1 MTDNLTQ
8 KLIDGLAFIP
18 NSWQIVPTNGNKQP
32 LGYQWQLYPFNKD
45 ELIRSLQST
54 GSVKVRN
61 CNGNQMYV
69 YPKGIGVLTGK
80 QLVAVDVDGNSAMTA
95 LQRLS
100 KHRSLPCTVAFTSGK
115 PGRCQYLFSIP
126 NCTNAALKSR
136 RIRTR
141 VKDEALEIR
150 YAGMMSVLPPS
161 VHPQTG
167 QYRWVR
173 YCSPVECAIAIA
185 PQWLTQLMHKGLP
198 EKSTPKLQ
206 QTLQQSSGVKND
218 RIAALLAQI
227 NPWRADDYRE
237 WIRIGMALY
246 SHSPTLL
253 YLWDE
258 WSRQSNK
265 YKPGECERKW
275 DTFNPNRIT
284 IGTLY
289 YLAQIDSG
297 YRSE

>member
-1 MTDNLTQ
+1 MSLHVIITITVNEVNYLLVNYQYRAYPDINQ
-8 KLIDGLAFIP
+8 KLQL
-18 NSWQIVPTNGNKQP
+18 NNWLRVCQYWYNKQLGDRFDWWENNRNSINACP
-32 LGYQWQLYPFNKD
+32 LICSLP
-45 ELIRSLQST
+45 ELRNNPVFYYHKKPLPIIKEDL
-54 GSVKVRN
+54 VKVVHSGELLDFNR
-61 CNGNQMYV
+61 
-69 YPKGIGVLTGK
+69 
-80 QLVAVDVDGNSAMTA
+80 
-95 LQRLS
+95 
-100 KHRSLPCTVAFTSGK
+100 GK

-173 YCSPVECAIAIA
+173 DCSLVECAIAIA
-185 PQWLTQLMHKGLP
+185 PQWLTQLMHKELP

-265 YKPGECERKW
+265 YQPGECERKW
-275 DTFNPNRIT
+275 NTFNPNRIT
-284 IGTLY
+284 LGTLY

-297 YRSE
+297 SPAA